1 MGQGNFIPAPPIFD
15 GKSPGNE
22 VDGGTRL
29 SLGCLS
35 LRASSPRGSLEK
47 SRESSTRK
55 ETRVRLRRQHAFSRG
70 SVTAVFDPPISGQR
84 GFCPQ
89 KWFCRSYRKLCL
101 WGFGPWISRSD
112 KLLYPGVSKDLRSAR
127 RVAVP
132 FIGSEISLCDF
143 LSIIKKSVFFGVEW
157 GMGRWKN

>member
-1 MGQGNFIPAPPIFD
+1 MGIAL
-15 GKSPGNE
+15 
-22 VDGGTRL
+22 GTRL
-29 SLGCLS
+29 MEGRGCLS

-47 SRESSTRK
+47 SRESSRRK

-143 LSIIKKSVFFGVEW
+143 LSIIKKAVFLAKSGGW
-157 GMGRWKN
+157 GDEKIKTALDN